1 MRMRHDNRNEKCFE
15 TSIKENILKEYRK
28 ISGAGLHWD
37 RKRID
42 IPLPA
47 EREEANGRLTM
58 IFPGGPILLNLID
71 IRTREIAENIADPEK
86 SKNVYRVLK
95 INYCITGRCE
105 LRLRSGECTYL
116 TAGEI
121 AVDAG
126 QTLSTF
132 YYPTGEY
139 RGFEIAVYLD
149 FLPREYSVFGECF
162 SSPEGIY
169 DLCSELERPWIRNAA
184 EPVNGMYERLRI
196 YIDEYDN
203 PELVLL
209 ICLEAFSLL
218 SQMDFSKASIRR
230 TYCTASQVEIAKSTR
245 NMIVSDLSV
254 RYTARELA
262 KNFGISET
270 SLKNYFRSVYGCGYA
285 EYQQMIRMENAARLL
300 EETEDKVADIGQAVG
315 FATQAKFGAAFK
327 EYFGVT
333 PLEYRR
339 RSRLGE
345 L

>member
-1 MRMRHDNRNEKCFE
+1 MLKLAIRMAC
-15 TSIKENILKEYRK
+15 
-28 ISGAGLHWD
+28 
-37 RKRID
+37 
-42 IPLPA
+42 
-47 EREEANGRLTM
+47 LT
-58 IFPGGPILLNLID
+58 GKQILLNLID

-95 INYCITGRCE
+95 INYCIAGRCE

-230 TYCTASQVEIAKSTR
+230 TYCTVSQVEIAKSTR
-245 NMIVSDLSV
+245 DKKIIVVNGVDDAANELRKIGNNLNQLTRAVNSGYLYEVNLTATREELKRIWQSLNSLTQEV
-254 RYTARELA
+254 R
-262 KNFGISET
+262 
-270 SLKNYFRSVYGCGYA
+270 
-285 EYQQMIRMENAARLL
+285 
-300 EETEDKVADIGQAVG
+300 
-315 FATQAKFGAAFK
+315 
-327 EYFGVT
+327 
-333 PLEYRR
+333 
-339 RSRLGE
+339 
-345 L
+345 